1 MPCSITWAGEMVDTA
16 VPESP
21 KVPFGGVLGNVTH
34 TIGFDAGKVVKNRGL
49 LRKTVDY
56 GACMVRMLEVSES
69 HTHFYGCS
77 NKHLQIQLFT
87 PFDFMLEADLFVL
100 IASVVFCTQ

>member
-1 MPCSITWAGEMVDTA
+1 MVDVA

-49 LRKTVDY
+49 LRNTVDY

-69 HTHFYGCS
+69 HTHFYRWS
-77 NKHLQIQLFT
+77 NKHFFLHL
-87 PFDFMLEADLFVL
+87 L
-100 IASVVFCTQ
+100 ISCSKLISSL

>member
-1 MPCSITWAGEMVDTA
+1 MVDTA

-56 GACMVRMLEVSES
+56 GACMVRMLEVSEN
-69 HTHFYGCS
+69 HTPLQMLKQTSSDTVFFLHLLILCS
-77 NKHLQIQLFT
+77 I
-87 PFDFMLEADLFVL
+87 
-100 IASVVFCTQ
+100 

>member
-1 MPCSITWAGEMVDTA
+1 MVDAA

-77 NKHLQIQLFT
+77 NKHLQMFFFFFHLLISYS
-87 PFDFMLEADLFVL
+87 ADLFVV
-100 IASVVFCTQ
+100 IASVMLCTHNESKYL

>member
-1 MPCSITWAGEMVDTA
+1 MVDVA

-49 LRKTVDY
+49 FRKTVDY

-69 HTHFYGCS
+69 HTLLQMLKQAFFL
-77 NKHLQIQLFT
+77 HL
-87 PFDFMLEADLFVL
+87 L
-100 IASVVFCTQ
+100 ISRSKLISSL